1 MYSNASWY
9 DQFSYF
15 MTAWYRNFN
24 FILTTIYRNSRN
36 NLIYPIFQIYMH
48 KLICFKW
55 NLHLFVEIRTELLES
70 WAELLNWL
78 VAMHRIVE
86 NTALICFAPILSAAR
101 VRMNIVLLLFKCARN
116 AAIASEYLTPTN
128 LTLCSIGLNPHN
140 LTLFIMGHN
149 HTAAKYFFPAVENA
163 GSPLYCR
170 DFVPLCRGDPHIFN
184 FNQEI
189 FCYDFI

>member
-1 MYSNASWY
+1 MK
-9 DQFSYF
+9 
-15 MTAWYRNFN
+15 
-24 FILTTIYRNSRN
+24 
-36 NLIYPIFQIYMH
+36 P
-48 KLICFKW
+48 
-55 NLHLFVEIRTELLES
+55 
-70 WAELLNWL
+70 
-78 VAMHRIVE
+78 
-86 NTALICFAPILSAAR
+86 ALICWNPYWIARILSWIAELTGCYAPNCWKHCTDFVALILSAAR
-101 VRMNIVLLLFKCARN
+101 VRMNAVLLLFKCARN

-189 FCYDFI
+189 FCYDFINQLYFYRFYPWPAAV